1 MIKFIRIIIYLVQK
15 KKNLIIKEVH
25 MEKKEQIKNLVD
37 YIIDYKWD
45 VVRIKNIKSRELFT
59 REIKS
64 NKLFT

>member
-1 MIKFIRIIIYLVQK
+1 
-15 KKNLIIKEVH
+15 
-25 MEKKEQIKNLVD
+25 MEEKEQIKNLVD

>member
-1 MIKFIRIIIYLVQK
+1 
-15 KKNLIIKEVH
+15 

>member
-1 MIKFIRIIIYLVQK
+1 
-15 KKNLIIKEVH
+15 

-45 VVRIKNIKSRELFT
+45 VVRIKNIESRELFT

>member
-1 MIKFIRIIIYLVQK
+1 
-15 KKNLIIKEVH
+15 

-64 NKLFT
+64 YKLFT

>member
-1 MIKFIRIIIYLVQK
+1 
-15 KKNLIIKEVH
+15 

-45 VVRIKNIKSRELFT
+45 VVRIKNIKSREVFT

>member
-1 MIKFIRIIIYLVQK
+1 MIKFIRIIIYLVQ

-64 NKLFT
+64 YKLFT

>member
-1 MIKFIRIIIYLVQK
+1 
-15 KKNLIIKEVH
+15 

-37 YIIDYKWD
+37 YIIDYKCD